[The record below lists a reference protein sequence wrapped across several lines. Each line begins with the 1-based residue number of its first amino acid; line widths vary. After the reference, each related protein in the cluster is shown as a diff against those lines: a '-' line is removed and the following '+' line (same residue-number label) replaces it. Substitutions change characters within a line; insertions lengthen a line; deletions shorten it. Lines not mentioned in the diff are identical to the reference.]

1 MKRISI
7 ITGSELRQV
16 QGVNYFIKS
25 FLECNKLFNNVIVD
39 RVYSSLQVLYI
50 DKGDKMPIGADIAI
64 KEYAIRGV
72 RTFLRKLLTDK
83 FYLFALFRYELN
95 FYHNSY
101 QKNAKII
108 PK

>member
-50 DKGDKMPIGADIAI
+50 DKGG
-64 KEYAIRGV
+64 
-72 RTFLRKLLTDK
+72 
-83 FYLFALFRYELN
+83 
-95 FYHNSY
+95 
-101 QKNAKII
+101 
-108 PK
+108 